1 MQTLTHL
8 IFSRAGIS
16 ALAVATAMAALP
28 AGVAV
33 AQDTT
38 LRMGHIHAPSGPTG
52 RGADMFAELVS
63 EYTDGRVE
71 VQVFP
76 SSQLGGLRD
85 LFGASRSGAVDIA
98 LTPYPLLSDIVPSFS
113 ILTAGYVFDDYDH
126 QLAVLE
132 APDFGQAWNEQLAE
146 AGGLD
151 VLANYYFGAR
161 TLTTTDTEVRTPAD
175 LEGIKIRAVGN
186 PLSLATIR
194 GLGANPTPLP
204 LSELFQGL
212 SQGIVDGQ
220 ENPLP
225 TIYNQNFFDV
235 QNYLILTRHQLIPI
249 PFTINSESW
258 AELSAEDQ
266 EGVAR
271 AAQEAAAWMTETVQS
286 EEASLLEQLQA
297 EGMTVIGPDQG
308 LDMDAFRTSVE
319 AEVAPLDGEE
329 WPEGLLESVANLRS
343 GN

>member
-1 MQTLTHL
+1 MLKSL
-8 IFSRAGIS
+8 GSLSRAGAS
-16 ALAVATAMAALP
+16 ALIGGALALSAP
-28 AGVAV
+28 ASLAL
-33 AQDTT
+33 AQDVT

-63 EYTDGRVE
+63 DYTDGRVE

-113 ILTAGYVFDDYDH
+113 ILTAGYVFNDYDH
-126 QLAVLE
+126 QLAVLDH
-132 APDFGQAWNEQLAE
+132 PDFGQAWNAELAE
-146 AGGLD
+146 NGGLV

-161 TLTTTDTEVRTPAD
+161 TLTTETEVRTPDD
-175 LEGIKIRAVGN
+175 LDGLKIRAVGN
-186 PLSLATIR
+186 PLSLATIT

-225 TIYNQNFFDV
+225 TIFNQNFFDV
-235 QNYLILTRHQLIPI
+235 QDYLILTRHQLIPI
-249 PFTINSESW
+249 PFTVNAESWGELNSE
-258 AELSAEDQ
+258 DQ
-266 EGVAR
+266 DGVMR
-271 AAQEAAAWMTETVQS
+271 AAREAAAWMTATVME
-286 EEASLLEQLQA
+286 EEASLLGQLEA
-297 EGMTVIGPDQG
+297 NGMTVIGPDQG
-308 LDMDAFRTSVE
+308 LDLEAFRASVA
-319 AEVAPLDGEE
+319 AEIAPLDGEE
-329 WPEGLLESVANLRS
+329 WPAGLMEAVAALNP
-343 GN
+343 GG